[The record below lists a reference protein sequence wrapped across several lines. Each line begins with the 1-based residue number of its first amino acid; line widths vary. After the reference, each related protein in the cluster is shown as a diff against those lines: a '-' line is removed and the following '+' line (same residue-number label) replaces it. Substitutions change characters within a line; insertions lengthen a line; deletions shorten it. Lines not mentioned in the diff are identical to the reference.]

1 MGVLLLEVHEQLQEH
16 LPTAVHLVEQV
27 ALEQINHTEALLPVE
42 VLIVQAVEAALLVE
56 VLAPQEVVLL
66 VAEVVTAQGEA
77 LEAVV
82 LEDHLAV
89 AVVAAEGNN
98 T

>member
-77 LEAVV
+77 LEVAV